1 MEQQAFTIPQF
12 LNAYPISRA
21 ALYKAWKHNRGPR
34 RAVVGRRV
42 LIPRQAAEEWLIS
55 LSDDF
60 DTHEDGYRRN
70 TKSSVVGSTSTS
82 DPGPEAV

>member
-42 LIPRQAAEEWLIS
+42 LIPRHAAEEWLAS
-55 LSDDF
+55 LSDEF

-70 TKSSVVGSTSTS
+70 AKGRAARKSESA
-82 DPGPEAV
+82 EAA